1 LGGFKINN
9 KYFSKTLSFIQV
21 LFLVQACSYKTKI
34 DSNYYC
40 RQLKVSCI
48 QSNKVVNFKTSKGDF
63 EVKLVGK
70 DNPVTVSNFLENIY
84 NNIYENKKFY
94 KIINYPQIR
103 FIHGGINP
111 ENKSYMERK
120 QNLNKTSPTIP
131 LEIKFKEEIK
141 PRYNYQIKNPSE
153 TVNLVNTF
161 ESGSIA
167 MVKSGKNKSSSTE
180 FFFVTTKIPELDGRY
195 SIFGKIIKGLDVLE
209 KINKE
214 DYIKA
219 VQISN

>member
-1 LGGFKINN
+1 ML
-9 KYFSKTLSFIQV
+9 
-21 LFLVQACSYKTKI
+21 LVQACSYKSKI

-40 RQLKVSCI
+40 QKLKFSCI
-48 QSNKVVNFKTSKGDF
+48 KSNKVVYFKTSKGDF
-63 EVKLVGK
+63 EVKLFGK
-70 DNPVTVSNFLENIY
+70 DNPVTVSNFLENID

-103 FIHGGINP
+103 FIHGGVNP
-111 ENKSYMERK
+111 ENKSYLERK
-120 QNLNKTSPTIP
+120 QNLKKTSPTIP

-167 MVKSGKNKSSSTE
+167 MVKSGKNNSSSTE

-195 SIFGKIIKGLDVLE
+195 SIFGKIVKGLDVLE

-214 DYIKA
+214 DFIKA

>member
-1 LGGFKINN
+1 M
-9 KYFSKTLSFIQV
+9 
-21 LFLVQACSYKTKI
+21 VQTCSYKSNI

-40 RQLKVSCI
+40 QKLKFSCI
-48 QSNKVVNFKTSKGDF
+48 QSNKLVNFKTSKGDF
-63 EVKLVGK
+63 EVKLFGK
-70 DNPVTVSNFLENIY
+70 DNPVTVSNFLENID

-103 FIHGGINP
+103 FIHGGVNP
-111 ENKSYMERK
+111 ENKSYIERK

>member
-1 LGGFKINN
+1 
-9 KYFSKTLSFIQV
+9 
-21 LFLVQACSYKTKI
+21 LFLVQACSYKSKI
-34 DSNYYC
+34 DPNYYC
-40 RQLKVSCI
+40 QKLKFSCI
-48 QSNKVVNFKTSKGDF
+48 RSNKVVNFKTSKGDF
-63 EVKLVGK
+63 AVKLFGK
-70 DNPVTVSNFLENIY
+70 DNPVTVSNFLENIE
-84 NNIYENKKFY
+84 NNIYVNQKYY
-94 KIINYPQIR
+94 KIISYPQIR

-111 ENKSYMERK
+111 ENKVYIERK
-120 QNLNKTSPTIP
+120 QNLNKTSPAIP